1 MKTPNLNT
9 HLNLPMS
16 RRTLA
21 LSGMLAATL
30 LALGLAAPAHAQSA
44 ADIAKAKAEGTVVI
58 YSTTDQK
65 QIAPLIKDFES
76 MYPGLK
82 VEYHDMNSTEVYNRF
97 ISESAVGASADVV
110 WSSAMDQTIKLV
122 NDGYAQPHK
131 LSDTSK
137 LPEWAI
143 WKNEA
148 FGTTFEPIG
157 IVYNKRLVDATEVPH
172 THAEFT
178 KLLTTRVDKF
188 KGKVTTY
195 DPEKSGVG
203 FMLHSQDAL
212 ANSAGFWEL
221 ASAMGQAGMR
231 VQTSVG
237 TMMERIASGENLI
250 GYNMIGSYALVRA
263 AKDPS
268 IGVAFTQDYNLVLSR
283 VTFIAKRAAH
293 PAAARLWLE
302 YVLSQRGQ
310 TLIANQ
316 ADLFAIRS
324 DVQGDTTISSLKAKL
339 GNAIKPIPISPA
351 LLTYLDQ
358 SKRLEFLK
366 KWNSVKA
373 PK

>member
-1 MKTPNLNT
+1 MTPSFT
-9 HLNLPMS
+9 
-16 RRTLA
+16 RRTLV
-21 LSGMLAATL
+21 LAA
-30 LALGLAAPAHAQSA
+30 AVAATSFACVAQAQSA

-65 QIAPLIKDFES
+65 QVSPLIKDFEAL
-76 MYPGLK
+76 YPGIK

-110 WSSAMDQTIKLV
+110 WSSSMDQAVKLV
-122 NDGYAQPHK
+122 NDGYAQPYK

-137 LPEWAI
+137 LPEWSI

-157 IVYNKRLVDATEVPH
+157 IVYNKRLVDAAEVPK

-178 KLLTTRVDKF
+178 KLLTTKLEKF

-212 ANSAGFWEL
+212 ANNAGFWEL
-221 ASAMGQAGMR
+221 AKAMGQSGVR

-268 IGVAFTQDYNLVLSR
+268 IGVAFTQDYNLVFSR
-283 VTFIAKRAAH
+283 VTFIAKQAKH
-293 PAAARLWLE
+293 VAAAKVWLE

-310 TLIANQ
+310 TVIANQ

-324 DVQGDTTISSLKAKL
+324 DVQGDTTISGLKASL
-339 GNAIKPIPISPA
+339 GTALKPIPIAPA

-366 KWNSVKA
+366 QWNSVKA

>member
-1 MKTPNLNT
+1 MKTPHMNHRLN
-9 HLNLPMS
+9 

-21 LSGMLAATL
+21 LSGVLAATM
-30 LALGLAAPAHAQSA
+30 LALGLTAPAHAQSA
-44 ADIAKAKAEGTVVI
+44 ADVAKAKSEGTVVI

-65 QIAPLIKDFES
+65 QIAPLIKDFEAL
-76 MYPGLK
+76 YPGVK

-157 IVYNKRLVDATEVPH
+157 IVYNKRLVDPTEVPH

-178 KLLTTRVDKF
+178 KLLTTRIDKF

-293 PAAARLWLE
+293 PAAGRLWLE

>member
-1 MKTPNLNT
+1 MNRTPP
-9 HLNLPMS
+9 LPTLLTR
-16 RRTLA
+16 RRTLVLA
-21 LSGMLAATL
+21 LAAA
-30 LALGLAAPAHAQSA
+30 ALGSSPLAQAQSA
-44 ADIAKAKAEGTVVI
+44 ADIAKAKTEGTVVI

-76 MYPGLK
+76 MYAGVK

-97 ISESAVGASADVV
+97 ISESAVGASADVI
-110 WSSAMDQTIKLV
+110 WSSAMDQTVKLV
-122 NDGYAQPHK
+122 NDGYAQAYK

-137 LPEWAI
+137 LPDWSI

-148 FGTTFEPIG
+148 YGTTFEPIA
-157 IVYNKRLVDATEVPH
+157 IVYNKRMVDATEVPK
-172 THAEFT
+172 THAEFA
-178 KLLTTRVDKF
+178 KLLATKADKF
-188 KGKVTTY
+188 KGKVTAY

-203 FMLHSQDAL
+203 FMLASQDAL

-221 ASAMGQAGMR
+221 AKAMGQSGLR

-250 GYNMIGSYALVRA
+250 GYNLIGSYALVRA

-283 VTFIAKRAAH
+283 VTFIAKQAAH
-293 PAAARLWLE
+293 PAAARLWVE

-310 TLIANQ
+310 NLIANQ

-324 DVQGDTTISSLKAKL
+324 DVTGDTTISTLKAKL

-358 SKRLEFLK
+358 SKRLDFLK
-366 KWNSVKA
+366 QWNSVKA

>member
-1 MKTPNLNT
+1 MKTPSPQR
-9 HLNLPMS
+9 HA
-16 RRTLA
+16 LA
-21 LSGMLAATL
+21 LAAAVI
-30 LALGLAAPAHAQSA
+30 ALGVASPVRAQSA
-44 ADIAKAKAEGTVVI
+44 ADIAKAKSEGKVVI

-65 QIAPLIKDFES
+65 QVAPLIKDFES

-97 ISESAVGASADVV
+97 ISESAVGASADVL
-110 WSSAMDQTIKLV
+110 WSSAMDQTVKLV

-137 LPEWAI
+137 LPSWAI

-148 FGTTFEPIG
+148 FGTTFEPVG
-157 IVYNKRLVDATEVPH
+157 IVYNKRLLDAADVPK

-178 KLLTTRVDKF
+178 KLLRTKADKL

-195 DPEKSGVG
+195 DPEKSGLG

-221 ASAMGQAGMR
+221 AAAMGQTGMR

-237 TMMERIASGENLI
+237 TMLERIASGENLI

-268 IGVAFTQDYNLVLSR
+268 IGVVFTSDYNLVFSR
-283 VTFIAKRAAH
+283 VTFIAKQAAH

-302 YVLSQRGQ
+302 YLLSQRGQ

-324 DVQGDTTISSLKAKL
+324 DVQGETTISTLQARL

>member
-1 MKTPNLNT
+1 MMTSSNLK
-9 HLNLPMS
+9 
-16 RRTLA
+16 RRPLLVALA
-21 LSGMLAATL
+21 LAG
-30 LALGLAAPAHAQSA
+30 LGFGQAGVAQTA
-44 ADIAKAKAEGTVVI
+44 ADISKAKAEGTLVV

-65 QIAPLIKDFES
+65 QVSSLIKDFES
-76 MYPGLK
+76 LYPGIK
-82 VEYHDMNSTEVYNRF
+82 VEYHDMNSTEIYNRF

-110 WSSAMDQTIKLV
+110 WSSAMDHAIKLV

-131 LSDTSK
+131 LSDASK
-137 LPEWAI
+137 LPDWAI

-148 FGTTFEPIG
+148 FGTTFEPIA
-157 IVYNKRLVDATEVPH
+157 IVYNKRLVDPSEVPK

-178 KLLTTRVDKF
+178 KLLSSKQAKF
-188 KGKVTTY
+188 QGKVTTY

-203 FMLHSQDAL
+203 FMLHSQDAM
-212 ANSAGFWEL
+212 ASSAGFWDL
-221 ASAMGQAGMR
+221 AKAMGQAGMR

-237 TMMERIASGENLI
+237 TMLERIVSGENLI

-283 VTFIAKRAAH
+283 VTFIAKKAAH
-293 PAAARLWLE
+293 PAAAHLWVE

-324 DVQGDTTISSLKAKL
+324 DVQGETTISALKARL

-366 KWNSVKA
+366 QWNAVKA

>member
-1 MKTPNLNT
+1 MTPSFT
-9 HLNLPMS
+9 
-16 RRTLA
+16 RRTLV
-21 LSGMLAATL
+21 LAA
-30 LALGLAAPAHAQSA
+30 AVAATSFACVAQAQSA

-65 QIAPLIKDFES
+65 QVSPLIKDFEAL
-76 MYPGLK
+76 YPGIK

-110 WSSAMDQTIKLV
+110 WSSSMDQAVKLV
-122 NDGYAQPHK
+122 NDGYAQPYK

-137 LPEWAI
+137 LPDWAT

-148 FGTTFEPIG
+148 FGTTYEPIG
-157 IVYNKRLVDATEVPH
+157 FVYNKRLVDAAEVPK
-172 THAEFT
+172 THADFA
-178 KLLTTRVDKF
+178 KLLTTKLDKF

-195 DPEKSGVG
+195 DPEKSGLG
-203 FMLHSQDAL
+203 FMLHSQDAM
-212 ANSAGFWEL
+212 ANNAGFWEL
-221 ASAMGQAGMR
+221 AKAMGQAGVR
-231 VQTSVG
+231 VQTSSG

-268 IGVAFTQDYNLVLSR
+268 IGVAFPSDYTLVISR
-283 VTFIAKRAAH
+283 VTFIAKQAKH
-293 PAAARLWLE
+293 VAAARVWLE

-310 TLIANQ
+310 TVIANQ

-324 DVQGDTTISSLKAKL
+324 DVQGDTTISGLKALL
-339 GNAIKPIPISPA
+339 GNAVKPIPIAPA

-358 SKRLEFLK
+358 SKRLDFLK
-366 KWNSVKA
+366 QWNSVKA